1 MGTTIDHDALH
12 EELGRHPSPPGALAA
27 SQSFPAEAT
36 SVSRARRFL
45 LEQLPPDAGPVA
57 DDMLLMLSEL
67 VTNAVRHTAGP
78 FTVCVLREPANG
90 RVRVEVADGDE
101 RLPAPADAPSDASSG
116 RGLQIV
122 RALAE
127 SWGFDVRQGRPGKT
141 VWFTATLA
149 PQPSREEQ
157 PDRPWPV
164 VRGVRLVLDS
174 LADAVVATDAD
185 GVIGYV
191 NAAAEELLGWP
202 AGSLVGR
209 SALDLVA
216 DSLAEPLRRD
226 FPGYLQQ
233 RTTGL
238 AGERL
243 TAPIKRADGTE
254 VETELVISQVE
265 HPLGGIVVVGIFRA
279 RDDSRLQQWS
289 ELTTELVEILADAPI
304 DDPPAERL
312 LSTLGR
318 RLKWDVTTLWTI
330 SPNGEL
336 VCRHVWTRAP
346 DLTPR
351 FVGEKKAEPR
361 SGSEGIPRWVVEHNE
376 PLWVH
381 ELATVDRFVTDGLH
395 ADGLTSA
402 FAFPIRYRGAVVGVI
417 KMLSRTRR
425 EREPSM
431 VEIMDAIGGHLGE
444 LLHAS
449 AQAAEREQLVDEL
462 LEARRRNEFLL
473 LATQVLSEVLDYGQ
487 MVERLAQVSVPVMAD
502 LCLID
507 IIDEEGRVRRMAA
520 WHADPEKRALTEEL
534 RTTYSPDPHSLHPI
548 NSVMK
553 SGRSMWS
560 SFMTDQFLLETSR
573 DERHFALVKTLG
585 FTSYMT
591 VPLRA
596 RGEQVIGTVTL
607 VSAGSGRRFSERDLG
622 LAEQLA
628 KQVGS
633 VVTRARAYERE
644 RRISHELQRN
654 LLPDEIP
661 AVGGWDIAARYL
673 PAATGVE
680 VGGDWYDVVPIGEH
694 LVGLVVG
701 DVEGHDLEAA
711 RVMSRLRHTLGLLLL
726 EERDPAATLER
737 LNRYSLRQEGSRL
750 STVLIGVLDTVT
762 GTVRLASAGHHSPLH
777 LAGGV
782 ASEVPVLPGP
792 PLGAD
797 VGHYLPREFDVG
809 TGCLLLFTDGL
820 VERRDVPLDT
830 RLTLLAN
837 SLSATTSGASGDI
850 ADSVIAAMTAD
861 AHSMDD
867 IVVLT
872 VCRSAD

>member
-101 RLPAPADAPSDASSG
+101 RLPAPAAHGRVTRRAAGDCRSCAAS
-116 RGLQIV
+116 RELGLR
-122 RALAE
+122 RAA
-127 SWGFDVRQGRPGKT
+127 GAARQDRVVHRHVG
-141 VWFTATLA
+141 A
-149 PQPSREEQ
+149 PQPSCVRSSPTVAEEQ
-157 PDRPWPV
+157 PDRLAGGGDPGRWP
-164 VRGVRLVLDS
+164 GVRLVLDS

-591 VPLRA
+591 VPLAPVVNRSSA
-596 RGEQVIGTVTL
+596 PSPWCRPGRDGGSPRGT
-607 VSAGSGRRFSERDLG
+607 SDWPSSWPSRSGR
-622 LAEQLA
+622 
-628 KQVGS
+628 
-633 VVTRARAYERE
+633 
-644 RRISHELQRN
+644 
-654 LLPDEIP
+654 
-661 AVGGWDIAARYL
+661 W
-673 PAATGVE
+673 
-680 VGGDWYDVVPIGEH
+680 
-694 LVGLVVG
+694 
-701 DVEGHDLEAA
+701 
-711 RVMSRLRHTLGLLLL
+711 
-726 EERDPAATLER
+726 
-737 LNRYSLRQEGSRL
+737 
-750 STVLIGVLDTVT
+750 
-762 GTVRLASAGHHSPLH
+762 
-777 LAGGV
+777 
-782 ASEVPVLPGP
+782 
-792 PLGAD
+792 
-797 VGHYLPREFDVG
+797 
-809 TGCLLLFTDGL
+809 
-820 VERRDVPLDT
+820 
-830 RLTLLAN
+830 
-837 SLSATTSGASGDI
+837 
-850 ADSVIAAMTAD
+850 
-861 AHSMDD
+861 
-867 IVVLT
+867 
-872 VCRSAD
+872 